1 MYSQV
6 AKPETDFK
14 SFNNFTV
21 INPSDFVIVCAMG
34 LGYELW
40 LVYYIL

>member
-6 AKPETDFK
+6 PKTETDVK
-14 SFNNFTV
+14 SFNNITV
-21 INPSDFVIVCAMG
+21 IHPSDFVIMCAMG